1 LGERMQFHG
10 ADALAARESASER
23 ERKRKKEQGR
33 ERERAR
39 AREKGQEKQ
48 RESARARK
56 RGRARERESSA
67 RETETPRARER
78 ERERERQT
86 ARETE
91 RDRESTELVRVHVLV
106 NSLVVLFADL
116 HPHRA
121 ELQRRLFR
129 IKSLLSSP
137 IFVLVLAGI
146 RRLVVQTKGIGKGD
160 LMPL

>member
-1 LGERMQFHG
+1 MVLMLSRLERVP
-10 ADALAARESASER
+10 ARESER
-23 ERKRKKEQGR
+23 ERKSKGGR

-39 AREKGQEKQ
+39 ERKGKRNRE
-48 RESARARK
+48 RA
-56 RGRARERESSA
+56 RAREREGA
-67 RETETPRARER
+67 RERERAQRERKRKRARER